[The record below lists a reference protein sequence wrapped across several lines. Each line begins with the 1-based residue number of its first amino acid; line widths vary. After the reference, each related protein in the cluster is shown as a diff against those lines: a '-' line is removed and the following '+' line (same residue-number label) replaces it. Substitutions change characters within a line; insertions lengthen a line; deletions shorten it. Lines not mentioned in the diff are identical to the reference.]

1 MVLPTDWISES
12 FSSFLP
18 DLEGSSKF
26 SIFLFFFFLKNKF
39 TNFFLG
45 SSYKSCNCGCGGND
59 GSYLFPLLIG
69 ALFLATVFL
78 NNQIIMAGKKRKK
91 RDIDSTFTE
100 SKFWKSGISV
110 VFTIFLFS
118 FVEFFTTKI
127 FREIKVGECRASKI
141 AIKPI

>member
-1 MVLPTDWISES
+1 MISQ
-12 FSSFLP
+12 
-18 DLEGSSKF
+18 
-26 SIFLFFFFLKNKF
+26 
-39 TNFFLG
+39 FFLG

-100 SKFWKSGISV
+100 SK
-110 VFTIFLFS
+110 
-118 FVEFFTTKI
+118 
-127 FREIKVGECRASKI
+127 
-141 AIKPI
+141 

>member
-26 SIFLFFFFLKNKF
+26 FFVFFFFEKNISR
-39 TNFFLG
+39 FFFSG

-100 SKFWKSGISV
+100 SK
-110 VFTIFLFS
+110 
-118 FVEFFTTKI
+118 
-127 FREIKVGECRASKI
+127 
-141 AIKPI
+141 

>member
-1 MVLPTDWISES
+1 MISQ
-12 FSSFLP
+12 
-18 DLEGSSKF
+18 
-26 SIFLFFFFLKNKF
+26 
-39 TNFFLG
+39 FFLG

-100 SKFWKSGISV
+100 SKLWKLGISV
-110 VFTIFLFS
+110 FFFICYISATYCS
-118 FVEFFTTKI
+118 HSVEI
-127 FREIKVGECRASKI
+127 SEISTAT
-141 AIKPI
+141 